1 MKLGIFAKTFVRPSL
16 EQTLDAVRDNGLDV
30 VQFNMSCAGMSSMP
44 ARLDPEI
51 ASRVGK
57 ESKARGITIAAVSGT
72 FNMAHPE
79 RRVRREGLARL
90 DNLAGMCEAMGTGVI
105 TLCTGSRDPDNMW
118 RRHPDNRSAQAWNDL
133 VSSMEAALLVA
144 ERHGVDLAIEPE
156 ASNVVSDA
164 KRAKA
169 LLELMQSDRL
179 KIVMDAANLFEP
191 ADLARMKPV
200 MDEAFELLGSR
211 IIVAHAKDVTADE
224 ELAFTAAGQGALDY
238 DYYISLLRQVSFQGP
253 LIMHGLE
260 QSQVPASVDFLR
272 KRLGE

>member
-79 RRVRREGLARL
+79 RRVRQEGVARL
-90 DNLAGMCEAMGTGVI
+90 DHLAGMCKAMGTGVI

-118 RRHPDNRSAQAWNDL
+118 RRHPDNRSAQAWNDM
-133 VSSMEAALLVA
+133 VSTMEAALLVA
-144 ERHGVDLAIEPE
+144 ERHGIDLAIEPE

-169 LLELMQSDRL
+169 LLDLMQSDRL

-191 ADLARMKPV
+191 AKLARMKPV

-211 IIVAHAKDVTADE
+211 IIVAHAKDVAADE
-224 ELAFTAAGQGALDY
+224 ELAFTAAGLGALDY

-253 LIMHGLE
+253 LILHGLE